1 MAKQKTKEFEF
12 EIRIKGKEPLTI
24 QNADLRQSCWE
35 HISEIEKIKPQT
47 AEDWGECDMLDELM
61 QN

>member
-35 HISEIEKIKPQT
+35 HISEIEK
-47 AEDWGECDMLDELM
+47 
-61 QN
+61 N